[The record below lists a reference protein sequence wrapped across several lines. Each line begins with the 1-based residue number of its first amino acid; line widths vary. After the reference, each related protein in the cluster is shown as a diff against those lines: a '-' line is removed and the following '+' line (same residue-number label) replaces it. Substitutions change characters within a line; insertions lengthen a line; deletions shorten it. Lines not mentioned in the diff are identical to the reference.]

1 MNVSWSEIKKY
12 TDIKFEFYNGV
23 AKVTINRPKVY
34 NAFRWRLLWMSPKLK
49 TDKDMVDKCLE
60 GRGYNVLK

>member
-34 NAFRWRLLWMSPKLK
+34 NAFRPE
-49 TDKDMVDKCLE
+49 T
-60 GRGYNVLK
+60 NNT